1 MYENQH
7 MWKFPDRYSCEEKKV
22 MENNSHASLC
32 VFSVS
37 FSLDLALIVYVEEGV
52 SLGFTVL
59 SQHNSQI

>member
-1 MYENQH
+1 MKINTCGSFLTGTAV
-7 MWKFPDRYSCEEKKV
+7 KKKKV

-32 VFSVS
+32 VCSVS